1 MELSRCAMAQI
12 IPACLNDD
20 HFTDDGSYWDP
31 ERWFMAS
38 FEKVRIDMEI
48 CASQFHHLHALLY
61 ILCDLIFMVLT
72 HPHFFFRDFRSL
84 PLTFFPFLACVFL
97 SKFSFHISLYRI
109 PISRTV
115 DEIPEITSTPGV
127 SMDREENAVVEEEGE
142 E

>member
-1 MELSRCAMAQI
+1 MIWLVS
-12 IPACLNDD
+12 
-20 HFTDDGSYWDP
+20 P
-31 ERWFMAS
+31 E
-38 FEKVRIDMEI
+38 I
-48 CASQFHHLHALLY
+48 
-61 ILCDLIFMVLT
+61 T
-72 HPHFFFRDFRSL
+72 

-97 SKFSFHISLYRI
+97 SKFSFHFSSYRI

>member
-1 MELSRCAMAQI
+1 MTKFIGIYNDEIVKKRRRSFNRVQLMELSRCAMAQI

-38 FEKVRIDMEI
+38 FEKVRIYMEI
-48 CASQFHHLHALLY
+48 CEIFASQFHHLHALLY

-84 PLTFFPFLACVFL
+84 PLTF
-97 SKFSFHISLYRI
+97 
-109 PISRTV
+109 
-115 DEIPEITSTPGV
+115 
-127 SMDREENAVVEEEGE
+127 
-142 E
+142 